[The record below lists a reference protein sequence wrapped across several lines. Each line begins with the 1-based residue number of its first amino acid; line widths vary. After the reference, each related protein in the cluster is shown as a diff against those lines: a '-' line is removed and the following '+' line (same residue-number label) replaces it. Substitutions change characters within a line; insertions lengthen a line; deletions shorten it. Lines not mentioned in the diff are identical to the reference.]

1 MTDELRLTLLIA
13 LNLATILLTG
23 YLAGRYAARQIQKLL
38 EAEWQRTEEARRQ
51 AQAEVMASLPSVPPE
66 LEQMVEME
74 RWVLTAR
81 DLQHLLAS
89 LGMLVRVGLRAD
101 ESSRR
106 GVLAE
111 LDRSLKFFGRLEG
124 KWLDSSLPVVSYAR
138 QLDPA
143 KGKARD
149 QSLETWISRLS
160 RAHVQATQSLR
171 RAASL
176 CNPGDEEYSDV
187 LANTYLGEADRA
199 AADMA
204 SVIASALD
212 RVAYLKKQLPERQAQ
227 QVAAEVAERMGGT
240 LEVLEGGEV
249 SEGDGIKSEVE
260 VSSALAVDLAEPANR
275 VAR

>member
-1 MTDELRLTLLIA
+1 MTDEVRLTLLLA
-13 LNLATILLTG
+13 LNLATILLTAW
-23 YLAGRYAARQIQKLL
+23 LAGRYAARQIQRLL
-38 EAEWQRTEEARRQ
+38 EAEWQRIEEARWQ
-51 AQAEVMASLPSVPPE
+51 AQAEVMESLPPIPPE
-66 LEQMVEME
+66 LEQMVETE
-74 RWVLTAR
+74 RWVLIAR

-89 LGMLVRVGLRAD
+89 LGTLIRVGLRAD

-111 LDRSLKFFGRLEG
+111 IDRSLKFFGRLES
-124 KWLDSSLPVVSYAR
+124 KWLDTSLPVMTYVR

-149 QSLETWISRLS
+149 QSLEAWISRLS
-160 RAHVQATQSLR
+160 RTHVQATQSLR

-176 CNPGDEEYSDV
+176 CNPSDQEYSDV

-204 SVIASALD
+204 GVIVSALD
-212 RVAYLKKQLPERQAQ
+212 RVAYLKQQLPERQVQ
-227 QVAAEVAERMGGT
+227 QVATAIAERLSDT
-240 LEVLEGGEV
+240 RQVPP
-249 SEGDGIKSEVE
+249 GDEKKSDVE
-260 VSSALAVDLAEPANR
+260 ASSALAVDLVEPAHR